1 MTRPHRLAAFL
12 LDQFRCSETARD
24 WLIRRAW
31 VWEQIGEVGRAWLYR
46 QAAGLLGARA

>member
-1 MTRPHRLAAFL
+1 MTRPHRLAAFML
-12 LDQFRCSETARD
+12 GEFRCSETAHD

-46 QAAGLLGARA
+46 QAAQQLFVV